1 MNAAAFLLEGKD
13 PAKTALLVGES
24 QYTYGDLER
33 ASSQVARHLCG
44 MRLERGSRVILAS
57 DNSFFWVAS
66 YLGIM
71 QAGLVCVPLPS
82 GVPESE
88 FGHAARVAEARTAF
102 VQARVAR
109 KYREW
114 LRGFDVVTDQERPT
128 LPAVASQACF
138 GAICSRDEGG
148 SVPLPAVRGDELAA
162 LMFTSGSTGK
172 PRGVMVSHGNI
183 AANTESIIRCV
194 GLSQSDRIMDV
205 LPFHYCFGASLLHT
219 HLRVGGSVV
228 IESRFMY
235 PEDVL
240 QRMIDSACT
249 GFAGVPS
256 HFQLLLRASSLRRR
270 RFPNLRYVQQAGG
283 HLAPAFID
291 ELRRVLP
298 ATRVYVM
305 YGQTEA
311 TARLSCLAPEMLESK
326 TGSIGKAVPGVTLRV
341 MNELGEEVRPGEVG
355 EIVAEG
361 KNIALGYWRD
371 PVETARVFRNG
382 MLHTGDLAK
391 VDQDGFIY
399 VVDRAKDIIKCGGK
413 RVSCQVVED
422 QLLECGEL
430 TEAAVIGWP
439 DDVLGEAVKA
449 FVVPRALEWE
459 HVEES
464 IRLFCKM
471 RLPAELVPRQ
481 IVLLKAL
488 PKNGAGK
495 VLKAQLKDW
504 QLESGTLQRQPLSKV
519 VATI

>member
-1 MNAAAFLLEGKD
+1 
-13 PAKTALLVGES
+13 
-24 QYTYGDLER
+24 
-33 ASSQVARHLCG
+33 
-44 MRLERGSRVILAS
+44 
-57 DNSFFWVAS
+57 
-66 YLGIM
+66 
-71 QAGLVCVPLPS
+71 
-82 GVPESE
+82 
-88 FGHAARVAEARTAF
+88 
-102 VQARVAR
+102 
-109 KYREW
+109 
-114 LRGFDVVTDQERPT
+114 
-128 LPAVASQACF
+128 
-138 GAICSRDEGG
+138 
-148 SVPLPAVRGDELAA
+148 
-162 LMFTSGSTGK
+162 
-172 PRGVMVSHGNI
+172 
-183 AANTESIIRCV
+183 
-194 GLSQSDRIMDV
+194 MDV

-256 HFQLLLRASSLRRR
+256 HFQILLRASSIRRR
-270 RFPNLRYVQQAGG
+270 HFPNLRYVQQAGG

-291 ELRRVLP
+291 ELRRALP
-298 ATRVYVM
+298 ATKVYVM

-311 TARLSCLAPEMLESK
+311 TARLSCLAPEMLERK
-326 TGSIGKAVPGVTLRV
+326 AGSIGKAVPGVTLRV
-341 MNELGEEVRPGEVG
+341 MNELGEEAPPGEVG

-361 KNIALGYWRD
+361 ENIALGYWRD
-371 PVETARVFRNG
+371 PEETARVFRNG

-391 VDQDGFIY
+391 VDQDGFLY
-399 VVDRAKDIIKCGGK
+399 VVDRARDIIKCGGK

-422 QLLECGEL
+422 QLLESGDL

-449 FVVPRALEWE
+449 FVVPRAPEWE
-459 HVEES
+459 RVEER
-464 IRLFCKM
+464 IRLFCKT

-481 IVLLKAL
+481 IVLLRAL

-504 QLESGTLQRQPLSKV
+504 RQESGTPQDQSLLKA